1 MREEGFQG
9 LRTLSIETGEQFTC
23 PLCRQP
29 VTFARKY
36 ETGGGDVQELV
47 GHEYT
52 NRARWF

>member
-1 MREEGFQG
+1 MHWVREEGFQG

-36 ETGGGDVQELV
+36 EPGG
-47 GHEYT
+47 
-52 NRARWF
+52 R